1 MVPFFS
7 VFSEFM
13 VSEFA
18 GDPKISVEMIL
29 VKKKCTK
36 IVAFEAKKPF
46 FVFVS

>member
-1 MVPFFS
+1 MLLVYQGSHAMVPFFS

-29 VKKKCTK
+29 VKKNVLK
-36 IVAFEAKKPF
+36 
-46 FVFVS
+46 